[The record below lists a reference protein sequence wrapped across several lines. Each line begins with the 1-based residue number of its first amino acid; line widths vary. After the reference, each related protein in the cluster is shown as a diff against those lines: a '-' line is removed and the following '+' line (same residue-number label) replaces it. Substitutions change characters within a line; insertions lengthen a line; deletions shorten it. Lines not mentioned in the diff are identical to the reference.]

1 MTTLKFSNYSGYVCN
16 ITIHDTDN
24 DLYYY
29 HSIGVNFS
37 DYALIINFNYTFKF
51 DITIDTDNALL
62 TTTDPN
68 VAIYINDGSALGTTS
83 CQNDENINYEP
94 PDNLDYS
101 NSKIM
106 IADATKVYLELPPN
120 KFCSK
125 QLNSFSAGYIFNYTK
140 DDAGTV
146 QSNTN
151 INTATNDSM
160 TLILF
165 FILVFIVILILLAIG
180 FGGYWIYKKYK

>member
-1 MTTLKFSNYSGYVCN
+1 MTTLKFSNYSGYICN

-37 DYALIINFNYTFKF
+37 DYTLIINFNYSFNY
-51 DITIDTDNALL
+51 DITIDSGDAKISTDSSNI
-62 TTTDPN
+62 
-68 VAIYINDGSALGTTS
+68 AIYINNGSALGTTS
-83 CQNDENINYEP
+83 CQSDDNINYAP

-101 NSKIM
+101 NAKIS
-106 IADATKVYLELPPN
+106 IADATKVYLKLSPN

-125 QLNSFSAGYIFNYTK
+125 QLNSFSSGYIFDYTK
-140 DDAGTV
+140 DNAGTI
-146 QSNTN
+146 QSDTN
-151 INTATNDSM
+151 MDKMASNST

-165 FILVFIVILILLAIG
+165 FIIIFIIVVILVVIG
-180 FGGYWIYKKYK
+180 FAGYLIYKKYK